1 MRGVSVSYKEI
12 RASQVKGE
20 KQLSDL
26 TDSIQPIYD
35 KVDEYER
42 GRKAKDELITKL
54 QTQVTGLT
62 DKVSKVEV

>member
-26 TDSIQPIYD
+26 TDSIQLIYG

-42 GRKAKDELITKL
+42 DRKAKDELITKL